1 MEDKTVLPVREKNSN
16 LDTYDVTYTNAAGVL
31 KTDLITA
38 TAVCI
43 QGNFVVFKNGPKTA
57 FMIDQR
63 AMHSCRSV
71 SDWFM
76 KEKK

>member
-1 MEDKTVLPVREKNSN
+1 MEDKTILPVREKKSN
-16 LDTYDVTYTNAAGVL
+16 LDTYDVTYTNAAGVI

-38 TAVCI
+38 TSIRIA
-43 QGNFVVFKNGPKTA
+43 GNFVVFSNGIKTV

-76 KEKK
+76 DAKK

>member
-1 MEDKTVLPVREKNSN
+1 MEDKTVLPVRTQNSN
-16 LDTYDVTYTNAAGVL
+16 LDTYDVTYTNALGVI

-38 TAVCI
+38 TYVGVV
-43 QGNFVVFKNGPKTA
+43 GNFVVFKNGHKTV

-71 SDWFM
+71 SDWFLAA
-76 KEKK
+76 K

>member
-38 TAVCI
+38 TYIGVV
-43 QGNFVVFKNGPKTA
+43 GNFVVFRKGLKTV

-76 KEKK
+76 SEKK